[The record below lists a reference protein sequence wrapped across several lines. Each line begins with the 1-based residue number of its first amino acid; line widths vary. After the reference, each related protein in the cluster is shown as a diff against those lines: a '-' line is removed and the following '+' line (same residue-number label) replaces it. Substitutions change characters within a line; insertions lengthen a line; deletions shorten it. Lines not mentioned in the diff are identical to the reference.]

1 MQRHRSD
8 ATRAANLPFSDAVQ
22 VGDTLYVSG
31 HLGHLP
37 GVMQVVPGGIAAESR
52 QTLDNL
58 KATLERCGSSLADVV
73 KVTVFLADM
82 AEWPAFN
89 AVYTSYFG
97 GRAINA
103 GIGDK
108 RLTSLL
114 TQLNVRKAM
123 TPRTEVYAS
132 VVRVQALGSIKDA
145 GGKDIFYSRVQLTAR
160 F

>member
-8 ATRAANLPFSDAVQ
+8 ATRAANLPFSDAVR

-37 GVMQVVPGGIAAESR
+37 GVLQVVPGGFAAESR

-89 AVYTSYFG
+89 QVYREYFG
-97 GRAINA
+97 EEDLPARSALGAA
-103 GIGDK
+103 GLALGA
-108 RLTSLL
+108 RVELEC
-114 TQLNVRKAM
+114 VA
-123 TPRTEVYAS
+123 
-132 VVRVQALGSIKDA
+132 VVR
-145 GGKDIFYSRVQLTAR
+145 
-160 F
+160 

>member
-37 GVMQVVPGGIAAESR
+37 GVLQVVPGGIAAESR

-89 AVYTSYFG
+89 QVYREYFG
-97 GRAINA
+97 EEDLPARSALGAA
-103 GIGDK
+103 GLALGA
-108 RLTSLL
+108 RVELEC
-114 TQLNVRKAM
+114 VA
-123 TPRTEVYAS
+123 
-132 VVRVQALGSIKDA
+132 VVR
-145 GGKDIFYSRVQLTAR
+145 
-160 F
+160 